1 MTFRVADT
9 NFVHRVSRRRAP
21 DPPKKAMKP
30 PKFRYLAATRVDQA
44 LDALQ
49 ETDARVIAGGQSLV
63 PMLNFRLLRPALL
76 VDINRL
82 RELDLLEQ
90 TPAGG
95 LRIGALTRH
104 HRIETSPLV
113 RKHYPVLSAAVE
125 HIGHLAIRNRG
136 TLGGSLSHAD
146 PAAEHLLMAVLLEAK
161 LTLRSARGSRTVE
174 APGFIAGALSTT
186 LEADEL
192 LVAAEYPALAP
203 RTGWGF
209 EEYARRS
216 GDFALVA
223 CGVLIEAAGGRV
235 TRARIAVAGG
245 ANGPIRVPGAE
256 AALQASACEAD
267 ALDAAAL
274 AVRELIEPN
283 VDLQASAE
291 LRHHLLD
298 TLVRRTC
305 AAAWQRSGGAD
316 A

>member
-1 MTFRVADT
+1 
-9 NFVHRVSRRRAP
+9 
-21 DPPKKAMKP
+21 MKP
-30 PKFRYLAATRVDQA
+30 PKFRYLAATRIEQA

-49 ETDARVIAGGQSLV
+49 TADAKVIAGGQSLL

-82 RELDLLEQ
+82 GELDSLEE

-95 LRIGALTRH
+95 LRIGALARH
-104 HRIETSPLV
+104 YKIETSALV
-113 RKHYPVLSAAVE
+113 QQRFPVLTAAVE

-146 PAAEHLLMAVLLEAK
+146 PSAEHLLMAVLLDARI
-161 LTLRSARGSRTVE
+161 TIRSAQGSRIVE
-174 APGFIAGALSTT
+174 APDFIAGALSTT
-186 LEADEL
+186 LEAHEL
-192 LVAAEYPALAP
+192 LTQVEYPALAP

-223 CGVLIEAAGGRV
+223 AGVLIESDGGRV

-245 ANGPIRVPGAE
+245 AGGPVRVPAAE
-256 AALQASACEAD
+256 AALQGRTC
-267 ALDAAAL
+267 DAAAL
-274 AVRELIEPN
+274 DAVTAAVRAGVEPN

-305 AAAWQRSGGAD
+305 TAAWQRSTGEKA
-316 A
+316 